1 MALMRCSSLFFLCSM
16 AVAMAANTAPRVRD
30 GECSIQE
37 MNHLN
42 EVLQVISSG
51 YPPECASLRGLTPDL
66 VSRTLCNDRNCKTW
80 VIDTL
85 KLRDC
90 GNPALGDWQDI
101 ATKRLAQCSQFSGSP
116 GTPGTSKAPVTG
128 GSRAGQSGSV
138 DAADNTKLPAAT
150 PASTKL
156 RNHTAQHLCS
166 LVVALVVALLHSA
179 S

>member
-1 MALMRCSSLFFLCSM
+1 
-16 AVAMAANTAPRVRD
+16 MAATTARD

-42 EVLQVISSG
+42 EVLQIVSAG

-90 GNPALGDWQDI
+90 GNPALGAWQDI

-116 GTPGTSKAPVTG
+116 HTPGTSSSTVD
-128 GSRAGQSGSV
+128 SGSLAGKMGSSHGDKGGTV
-138 DAADNTKLPAAT
+138 PTQT

-156 RNHTAQHLCS
+156 RSYAPQLMHSVLLALA
-166 LVVALVVALLHSA
+166 VAVGHAVIA
-179 S
+179 